1 MKLAKHHNL
10 WLALCVLVLAVMC
23 YMSISAPIKFKKE
36 QQFREQAV
44 ISRLSKI
51 RVAELSYCRDHK
63 VYTGDFNVLIKG
75 GYLADSLQYITFSDG
90 KRIDLAATVQVRK
103 SGRQLPLAECG
114 ATYDTYLN
122 GLDENSIANLIEKAN
137 ERGRYAG
144 IRMGDIAAGDTQ
156 LSINK

>member
-44 ISRLSKI
+44 
-51 RVAELSYCRDHK
+51 
-63 VYTGDFNVLIKG
+63 
-75 GYLADSLQYITFSDG
+75 
-90 KRIDLAATVQVRK
+90 
-103 SGRQLPLAECG
+103 PLAECG
-114 ATYDTYLN
+114 TTYDTYLN

>member
-10 WLALCVLVLAVMC
+10 WLTLCVLGLVVICFL
-23 YMSISAPIKFKKE
+23 SISAPIRFKKE
-36 QQFREQAV
+36 QGIREQAV
-44 ISRLSKI
+44 INRLVKI
-51 RVAELSYCRDHK
+51 RAAELKYYRIHK
-63 VYTGDFNVLIKG
+63 VYTGDFSVLIKG
-75 GYLADSLQYITFSDG
+75 GYLADSLQYIPYSDG
-90 KRIDLAATVQVRK
+90 KRFDLAATVQVSK

-137 ERGRYAG
+137 ESGRYAG
-144 IRMGDIAAGDTQ
+144 IRIGDIAAGDSR

>member
-1 MKLAKHHNL
+1 MARPMRT
-10 WLALCVLVLAVMC
+10 CVSRHVLHEHQRA
-23 YMSISAPIKFKKE
+23 
-36 QQFREQAV
+36 
-44 ISRLSKI
+44 
-51 RVAELSYCRDHK
+51 HK
-63 VYTGDFNVLIKG
+63 
-75 GYLADSLQYITFSDG
+75 SLQYIPFSDG
-90 KRIDLAATVQVRK
+90 KRFDLAATVQVSK

>member
-1 MKLAKHHNL
+1 M
-10 WLALCVLVLAVMC
+10 
-23 YMSISAPIKFKKE
+23 
-36 QQFREQAV
+36 
-44 ISRLSKI
+44 
-51 RVAELSYCRDHK
+51 
-63 VYTGDFNVLIKG
+63 
-75 GYLADSLQYITFSDG
+75 ADSLQYIPFSDG
-90 KRIDLAATVQVRK
+90 KRFDLSATVQVSK

>member
-75 GYLADSLQYITFSDG
+75 GYLADSLQYIPFSDG
-90 KRIDLAATVQVRK
+90 KRFDLAATVQVSK

-114 ATYDTYLN
+114 ATYDT
-122 GLDENSIANLIEKAN
+122 
-137 ERGRYAG
+137 
-144 IRMGDIAAGDTQ
+144 
-156 LSINK
+156 

>member
-1 MKLAKHHNL
+1 M
-10 WLALCVLVLAVMC
+10 
-23 YMSISAPIKFKKE
+23 
-36 QQFREQAV
+36 
-44 ISRLSKI
+44 
-51 RVAELSYCRDHK
+51 
-63 VYTGDFNVLIKG
+63 YTGDFNVLIKG
-75 GYLADSLQYITFSDG
+75 GYLADSLQYIPFSDG
-90 KRIDLAATVQVRK
+90 KRFDLAATVQVSK

>member
-23 YMSISAPIKFKKE
+23 YMSISAPIKFK
-36 QQFREQAV
+36 
-44 ISRLSKI
+44 
-51 RVAELSYCRDHK
+51 

-75 GYLADSLQYITFSDG
+75 GYLADSLQYIPFSDG
-90 KRIDLAATVQVRK
+90 KRFDLAATVQVSK